1 MKRKI
6 LVLFVLLSLLLSLAI
21 SASAVESTLVPSED
35 LQTVVLDGETYVTA
49 NTVLLEGDYFSE
61 NVTCT
66 LTPEQEET
74 YDEISLFCW
83 ERNSSVIKVA
93 YRHKNGMVMEM
104 PYIHEDLLVHYQALL
119 EQEEYTVKFLYPYD
133 NDAIVEKA
141 LLCGEQTTLYYDDLR
156 GANNFVV
163 YAEGQEHLRIHRG
176 WLVAGKEAYYYV
188 DRLENE
194 LSSDEQ
200 IYNLPK
206 VTAWKVTDTDL
217 CARFDEALDRYYDDG
232 LGMLENPEVTDRV
245 SVVFLI
251 ILFGFLPFA
260 VLVTFTVFAIV
271 TKKRVYRIQYIIV
284 GSCALLVLVTV
295 LVTFLI
301 V

>member
-1 MKRKI
+1 MSRSPSATIKLRI
-6 LVLFVLLSLLLSLAI
+6 FVACCVAIFGFVFLIGRLFYLQVI
-21 SASAVESTLVPSED
+21 ES
-35 LQTVVLDGETYVTA
+35 
-49 NTVLLEGDYFSE
+49 
-61 NVTCT
+61 
-66 LTPEQEET
+66 
-74 YDEISLFCW
+74 
-83 ERNSSVIKVA
+83 
-93 YRHKNGMVMEM
+93 
-104 PYIHEDLLVHYQALL
+104 
-119 EQEEYTVKFLYPYD
+119 EEYQRQAAETQLEVTEIAANRGAIYDSNGNKLAMSTTAWTICVYPYD

-284 GSCALLVLVTV
+284 DSCALLVLVTV